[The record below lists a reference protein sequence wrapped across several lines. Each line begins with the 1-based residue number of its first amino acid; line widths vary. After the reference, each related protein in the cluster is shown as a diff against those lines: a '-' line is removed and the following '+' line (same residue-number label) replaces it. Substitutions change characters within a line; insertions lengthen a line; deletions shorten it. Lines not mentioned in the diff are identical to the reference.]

1 MKPPVFSLPRNG
13 HEPNLWGPLATTVV
27 GLCFSLCGTVA
38 FVVGFVWLRYQP
50 VWVAGVLLFALSL
63 VAICSGMLSYKAQ
76 VDRFRH
82 KTQNQHYATPYGQ
95 LHAEDEEAGPPC
107 GHSRQVVPVKP
118 GRLAP
123 LKAPPSTIV
132 LEDTAGWNG
141 AAPQSQNLHACG
153 VAVHI

>member
-1 MKPPVFSLPRNG
+1 MKPPVFSLPRTSN
-13 HEPNLWGPLATTVV
+13 EPNLWGPLATTVV

-38 FVVGFVWLRYQP
+38 FVVGFVWLQYQP

-63 VAICSGMLSYKAQ
+63 VAICSGMLSYKVQ
-76 VDRFRH
+76 VDRFKH

-95 LHAEDEEAGPPC
+95 LQDDEAGPSC
-107 GHSRQVVPVKP
+107 GNSCQAAAVKP

-123 LKAPPSTIV
+123 SKAPPSTII
-132 LEDTAGWNG
+132 LEETAGWNG
-141 AAPQSQNLHACG
+141 TAPQSQHLHACG

>member
-1 MKPPVFSLPRNG
+1 MKPPVFSLPR
-13 HEPNLWGPLATTVV
+13 HTDEPSLWGPLATTVV

-63 VAICSGMLSYKAQ
+63 VAICSGMLAYKTQ

-82 KTQNQHYATPYGQ
+82 ETQNQHYATPYGR
-95 LHAEDEEAGPPC
+95 LHAEDEEAGP
-107 GHSRQVVPVKP
+107 SRQAAEVKS
-118 GRLAP
+118 GRSGP
-123 LKAPPSTIV
+123 SNAPPSTII

-141 AAPQSQNLHACG
+141 TAPQSHNLHACG